1 VTGRL
6 LTRRKGALII
16 VSAPLLFIL
25 SGLFLANT
33 VMHPVE
39 SFPYQIGEVLCF
51 ILAPALLISG
61 VAVCIVA
68 PHERKEKRI
77 IQVAAVPPRK
87 KPKVYSATRL
97 LLSRIIGAA
106 LVIFL
111 VAFPFIAGGVEG
123 WRLFLGMFVI
133 FPFPL
138 MTLPCLAMA
147 LYLAFHKTPRAVD
160 IPAIIACVILLLVLP
175 FGIVIVVFL
184 PFILFST
191 PFGLMFLIAIA
202 ITILVVT
209 IRRKRK
215 R

>member
-1 VTGRL
+1 
-6 LTRRKGALII
+6 
-16 VSAPLLFIL
+16 
-25 SGLFLANT
+25 
-33 VMHPVE
+33 MHPVE
-39 SFPYQIGEVLCF
+39 SLPYQIGEVLCF

-61 VAVCIVA
+61 VAVYIMA
-68 PHERKEKRI
+68 PHERKEKRT

-97 LLSRIIGAA
+97 LATRIIGAA

-111 VAFPFIAGGVEG
+111 LAFPFVTGGADG

-160 IPAIIACVILLLVLP
+160 IPAIIACVILLLALP
-175 FGIVIVVFL
+175 FGVVIVFFL

>member
-1 VTGRL
+1 
-6 LTRRKGALII
+6 
-16 VSAPLLFIL
+16 
-25 SGLFLANT
+25 
-33 VMHPVE
+33 
-39 SFPYQIGEVLCF
+39 
-51 ILAPALLISG
+51 
-61 VAVCIVA
+61 
-68 PHERKEKRI
+68 
-77 IQVAAVPPRK
+77 
-87 KPKVYSATRL
+87 
-97 LLSRIIGAA
+97 
-106 LVIFL
+106 
-111 VAFPFIAGGVEG
+111 
-123 WRLFLGMFVI
+123 
-133 FPFPL
+133 